1 MSKMQ
6 KEVLKRSFEDAGTTY
21 AWKNAAGESQSAGKV
36 QKMATGGLALGVP
49 GDPYDNSPMRVQ
61 PFIVDATRKVGGYV
75 PNFGLIVNRH
85 EYALYGGL
93 EPSLAL
99 VKGQQVNC
107 ASMGHFVVSVGKSKG
122 GAKVYYAT
130 AASEGVALGDLSCGT
145 FNAETGAQTAPTG
158 DYAEVPNAR
167 IVIPS
172 ATDDGLS
179 VIELG

>member
-6 KEVLKRSFEDAGTTY
+6 KEVLTRSFEDAATTY
-21 AWKNAAGESQSAGKV
+21 AWKNAAGEGQNTGKV
-36 QKMATGGLALGVP
+36 QKMTTGGLALGVP

-61 PFIVDATRKVGGYV
+61 PFIVDAVRKVGGYV
-75 PNFGLIVNRH
+75 PNFGLIINRK

-107 ASMGHFVVSVGKSKG
+107 SSMGHFVVACGISKA

-130 AASEGVALGDLSCGT
+130 AVAEGVALGDLSCGT
-145 FNAETGAQTAPTG
+145 FNAETGAQTAPSG
-158 DYAEVPNAR
+158 SYAEMPNAR
-167 IVIPS
+167 IIIPS
-172 ATDDGLS
+172 ATADGVS

>member
-1 MSKMQ
+1 MATMQ
-6 KEVLKRSFEDAGTTY
+6 KEVLTRSFEDAGTTY
-21 AWKNAAGESQSAGKV
+21 AWKGAAGTEQGTGKV
-36 QKMATGGLALGVP
+36 QKLKTGGLALGVP
-49 GDPYDNSPMRVQ
+49 GDPYDDSPRRVQ
-61 PFIVDATRKVGGYV
+61 PFIVDEARKVGGYV
-75 PNFGLIVNRH
+75 PNYGLIVNSK

-93 EPSLAL
+93 APSLAL
-99 VKGQQVNC
+99 VKGQQCNC
-107 ASMGHFVVSVGKSKG
+107 ASMGHFVVACGKSKG

-130 AASEGVALGDLSCGT
+130 AVAEGVLKGDLSCGT

-158 DYAEVPNAR
+158 SYAEVPNAR